1 MTFTGLATFWTFSEC
16 SPNNTTWVLYYSNT
30 HKKVR
35 KKGIKNNSGLKGY
48 FILRAKLLKC

>member
-1 MTFTGLATFWTFSEC
+1 MTFTGFATFWTFSEC